1 MLKKV
6 MRSPVTTAVLFVLAA
21 GLLLT
26 GTIGGVRAAPLT
38 YSDDFVA
45 DMALTDIDIA
55 LVENGVITDGEL
67 LADLID
73 IDAGEEFLIGRTY
86 PEALAVQNI
95 GTIDE
100 YVRVTVYKYW
110 TDGGDKRVD
119 LDPGL
124 IELDFVTGNGW
135 TIDEEASTAE
145 RTVLY
150 YSAPLAAGADGN
162 GEISAPF
169 TDTLTISGDVH
180 TAVSRLEEQ
189 QGYEFDYEDV
199 QFHIEAVADGVQEHN
214 STDAMTSAWG
224 RTN

>member
-1 MLKKV
+1 MMKKI
-6 MRSPVTTAVLFVLAA
+6 MRSPVTTAVLFALAA

-55 LVENGVITDGEL
+55 LVENGGITDGEL

-73 IDAGEEFLIGRTY
+73 IDAGEVFQIGRTY

-100 YVRVTVYKYW
+100 YVRVYVYRYW
-110 TDGGDKRVD
+110 TDADGKAVD
-119 LDPGL
+119 LDPSL
-124 IELDFVTGNGW
+124 IDLHFVTGSGW
-135 TIDEEASTAE
+135 RVDEDASTAE

-150 YSAPLAAGADGN
+150 YSTPLAAGEGGA
-162 GEISAPF
+162 GEVSAPF
-169 TDTLTISGDVH
+169 VDALTVKGWVISAI
-180 TAVSRLEEQ
+180 TRLEETE
-189 QGYEFDYEDV
+189 GYTFDYDNV
-199 QFHIEAVADGVQEHN
+199 QFHVKVVADGVQTHN
-214 STDAMTSAWG
+214 ADDARLSAWG
-224 RTN
+224 VIG